1 MTQTLKQVTQEQA
14 FVYAPEASPNQALVM
29 ASDAYIGP
37 SGRFVEAMAP
47 ITEADRVALLG
58 HYLAYFGSIIG
69 RSAAILVEGHM
80 HYCTLFVGL
89 IGESAVGRKGTARRR
104 T

>member
-14 FVYAPEASPNQALVM
+14 FVYAPEASEDQTLVM
-29 ASDAYIGP
+29 APDAYIGP
-37 SGRFVEAMAP
+37 AGRFVEALAP

-80 HYCTLFVGL
+80 HYCNLFVGL